1 MRALNSKESSILTS
15 NLSSDDQL
23 IPQQEII
30 TDMSQLRTLS
40 NLCESLVSLNSG
52 IHMRGTCVVFFLLY
66 REVEKKV
73 LRTCV
78 EP

>member
-1 MRALNSKESSILTS
+1 MKEEAVTDEESQISEEDMHALNSKESSILTS

-40 NLCESLVSLNSG
+40 NLCESLVSLARVW
-52 IHMRGTCVVFFLLY
+52 I
-66 REVEKKV
+66 
-73 LRTCV
+73 
-78 EP
+78 

>member
-52 IHMRGTCVVFFLLY
+52 IDMRGTCVVFLFAVQL
-66 REVEKKV
+66 VGSKV
-73 LRTCV
+73 LWTCV

>member
-52 IHMRGTCVVFFLLY
+52 FTSARPVCGIFCCTVQH
-66 REVEKKV
+66 KK
-73 LRTCV
+73 LKIKCYG
-78 EP
+78 